1 MKYDGDGRA
10 TARFFS
16 DKGCRRAPLFTAPA
30 DAARHK
36 RCLWSV
42 SRVRRARDG
51 RFYRSRLA
59 SVTVYASLSPF
70 SDERPSSRFRGI
82 FSPSKRRRLRYSTV
96 GLTRYQ
102 TCFAQAQIDLAF
114 HTPATV
120 GSWLSRW
127 SGVVEEHDLETIFW
141 GWCGR
146 FPSLSSFDRFFWQE
160 EPLWRLIFE
169 AGEAGRGA
177 PVQVRA
183 LEQWMIPNKLEN
195 VI

>member
-1 MKYDGDGRA
+1 MPAVECCVQLIHSILCTVLWTKYLVTQA
-10 TARFFS
+10 V
-16 DKGCRRAPLFTAPA
+16 PA
-30 DAARHK
+30 
-36 RCLWSV
+36 
-42 SRVRRARDG
+42 
-51 RFYRSRLA
+51 
-59 SVTVYASLSPF
+59 
-70 SDERPSSRFRGI
+70 
-82 FSPSKRRRLRYSTV
+82 
-96 GLTRYQ
+96 RYQ